1 MQTTGIALGA
11 LLTIFTA
18 FIGIVIWT
26 FVNHLKQKE
35 SIEHLHRL
43 LELTNDQFYKELNDD
58 RNGCNIRFDAVYQS
72 MDDRISSLERIIA
85 DDRKEV
91 LSIIDS
97 KKTTKTKSKKQL
109 NG

>member
-35 SIEHLHRL
+35 TIEDLQKQIILTNEHLFR
-43 LELTNDQFYKELNDD
+43 ELNAD
-58 RNGCNIRFDAVYQS
+58 RNSCNIRFDAVYQS
-72 MDDRISSLERIIA
+72 MDDRISSLERVVA
-85 DDRKEV
+85 DDRKEI

-97 KKTTKTKSKKQL
+97 KETTKTKSKKQL